1 MLFNSIP
8 FLLLFFVTYL
18 LYWNV
23 SDKLKKPILLVSS
36 ILFYSYHSIGLSI
49 HFLSIIL
56 INFYLS
62 KFLLDLKQKGSSTKN
77 TIIGV
82 VILNLFNL
90 TLFKYFYFF
99 SNSIYTITGIISIKE
114 FSASVKIA
122 LPLAISFYT
131 FQLLA
136 YQIDIHRSKIHNN
149 PPMMDYFIFIL
160 FFPQLIAGP
169 FMRSEEFLP
178 KLDKPVIDRERMI
191 SGLYLIATGL
201 LKKVIIADTIG
212 GIINPL
218 YMSINDYNSIS
229 IFIAC
234 FGFIIQVYCDFSGY
248 SDIARG
254 LALLLGFD
262 IPINFKG
269 PFFSTSFTEFWGR
282 WHITLSTW
290 LRDYLYISLGGN
302 KKGFHISNLNMLLT
316 MSLGGLWHGADIAFL
331 LWGTFL
337 GTLLG
342 LERIFD
348 KANLS
353 LPEIP
358 GKKMIKWIYFIFL
371 LILSGIF
378 FRSGMFGEDSL
389 NVIGRLFKG
398 IFSFR
403 EGKLIYRHE
412 ELLGYI
418 LIGMIL
424 NYLEYYNVVRINQK
438 LIKEIFLPIYAFL
451 LMILLGIF
459 GDGGGDFIYFQF

>member
-1 MLFNSIP
+1 
-8 FLLLFFVTYL
+8 
-18 LYWNV
+18 
-23 SDKLKKPILLVSS
+23 
-36 ILFYSYHSIGLSI
+36 
-49 HFLSIIL
+49 
-56 INFYLS
+56 
-62 KFLLDLKQKGSSTKN
+62 
-77 TIIGV
+77 
-82 VILNLFNL
+82 
-90 TLFKYFYFF
+90 
-99 SNSIYTITGIISIKE
+99 
-114 FSASVKIA
+114 
-122 LPLAISFYT
+122 
-131 FQLLA
+131 
-136 YQIDIHRSKIHNN
+136 
-149 PPMMDYFIFIL
+149 
-160 FFPQLIAGP
+160 
-169 FMRSEEFLP
+169 
-178 KLDKPVIDRERMI
+178 
-191 SGLYLIATGL
+191 
-201 LKKVIIADTIG
+201 
-212 GIINPL
+212 
-218 YMSINDYNSIS
+218 
-229 IFIAC
+229 
-234 FGFIIQVYCDFSGY
+234 
-248 SDIARG
+248 
-254 LALLLGFD
+254 
-262 IPINFKG
+262 
-269 PFFSTSFTEFWGR
+269 
-282 WHITLSTW
+282 
-290 LRDYLYISLGGN
+290 
-302 KKGFHISNLNMLLT
+302 

>member
-1 MLFNSIP
+1 
-8 FLLLFFVTYL
+8 
-18 LYWNV
+18 
-23 SDKLKKPILLVSS
+23 
-36 ILFYSYHSIGLSI
+36 
-49 HFLSIIL
+49 
-56 INFYLS
+56 
-62 KFLLDLKQKGSSTKN
+62 
-77 TIIGV
+77 
-82 VILNLFNL
+82 
-90 TLFKYFYFF
+90 
-99 SNSIYTITGIISIKE
+99 
-114 FSASVKIA
+114 
-122 LPLAISFYT
+122 
-131 FQLLA
+131 
-136 YQIDIHRSKIHNN
+136 
-149 PPMMDYFIFIL
+149 
-160 FFPQLIAGP
+160 
-169 FMRSEEFLP
+169 
-178 KLDKPVIDRERMI
+178 VIDRERMI

-218 YMSINDYNSIS
+218 YMNINDYNSVS

-438 LIKEIFLPIYAFL
+438 LLKEIFLPIYAFL